1 MSYYDHNA
9 DQFFNETFS
18 LDMTE
23 IYQPFL
29 ARLQPGSRIL
39 DAGCGSGRDALA
51 FKQLG
56 FAVTAFDASPELVNL
71 ARTQT
76 GLDVQCSC
84 FLDFQEKPDSFN
96 AIWACAS
103 LLHLPYAEIK
113 DTFRHLA
120 RFLIRGGVFYCSFKY
135 GDDEVERGGR
145 HFTNLNEKRLQDVIS
160 ATGLK
165 IDTTWQTE
173 DRRPERAGE
182 FWLNGL
188 LRLV

>member
-9 DQFFNETFS
+9 DQFFNETFA
-18 LDMTE
+18 LDMSE
-23 IYQPFL
+23 IFQPFL

-51 FKQLG
+51 FKQRG

-71 ARTQT
+71 ACKHT
-76 GLDVQCSC
+76 GLDVQCLS
-84 FLDFQEKPDSFN
+84 FEEFQAQASSFN

-103 LLHLPYAEIK
+103 LLHLPYAELK
-113 DTFRHLA
+113 NTFRHLA
-120 RFLIRGGVFYCSFKY
+120 QFLLKGGLFYCSFKY

-145 HFTNLNEKRLQDVIS
+145 HFTNLNEKRLADVITD
-160 ATGLK
+160 TGLQ

-173 DRRPERAGE
+173 DQRPERAGE

-188 LRLV
+188 LVKI

>member
-1 MSYYDHNA
+1 MSRLCF
-9 DQFFNETFS
+9 QGFCG
-18 LDMTE
+18 
-23 IYQPFL
+23 L
-29 ARLQPGSRIL
+29 AE
-39 DAGCGSGRDALA
+39 A
-51 FKQLG
+51 
-56 FAVTAFDASPELVNL
+56 
-71 ARTQT
+71 
-76 GLDVQCSC
+76 
-84 FLDFQEKPDSFN
+84 DSFN

-103 LLHLPYAEIK
+103 LLHLPYAELT

-120 RFLIRGGVFYCSFKY
+120 RFLITGGLFYCSFKY

-160 ATGLK
+160 GTGLQ

-188 LRLV
+188 LVKI